1 MKIHKS
7 SAWILATVAL
17 LLCAAAGFAEEYFD
31 HPQIGRYEG
40 SSVIH
45 QESSGLNEYRV
56 GLGIARDGV
65 ISDTRMIRGKVMMTL
80 YRGPESSSSFEI
92 GDAYRQLLQSRGFE
106 VLFECGKS
114 ECGTKFLGAFYG
126 LAPFANDPGW
136 DYSAPITQG
145 NSDASYVLV
154 ARSGSGEPATYVS
167 LIVSQGWHRYPVYK
181 LDVVEAH
188 GQAGSISSWTGAGKE
203 GEDEASEPAGSGK
216 AARRKAQL
224 GIQMA
229 SDSSLGLLLCANRFE
244 ICAKFQAVIY
254 DGFLG
259 DDWPDNSVLMAGGH
273 AMYLFRPGDRSDIGI
288 GMDIR
293 QGITLA
299 KDPVDQHEYVQ
310 YMDAGARISFNYH
323 FGGRFM
329 VSGILHPFWLVV
341 RETEVADSYN
351 MTIKTPTAA
360 LAVSFFF

>member
-7 SAWILATVAL
+7 SALILATVAL

-56 GLGIARDGV
+56 GLGSARDGA
-65 ISDTRMIRGKVMMTL
+65 ISDTRMIRGKVIMTL

-92 GDAYRQLLQSRGFE
+92 VDAYRQLLRSAGFE
-106 VLFECGKS
+106 VLLECGKA
-114 ECGTKFLGAFYG
+114 ECGGKFLGAFYG

-136 DYSAPITQG
+136 NHSAPITQG
-145 NSDASYVLV
+145 NPEASYVLV
-154 ARSGSGEPATYVS
+154 AENGETETYVS

-181 LDVVEAH
+181 LDVVETR
-188 GQAGSISSWTGAGKE
+188 GQTGGISSRTGAGKE
-203 GEDEASEPAGSGK
+203 AEDEASGFGSSGK
-216 AARRKAQL
+216 AARRKAQFGL
-224 GIQMA
+224 QVA

-244 ICAKFQAVIY
+244 ICAKAQAVIY
-254 DGFLG
+254 DGFPG
-259 DDWPDNSVLMAGGH
+259 DDWPDNSMMMVGGH
-273 AMYLFRPGDRSDIGI
+273 ALYLFRPGERSDIGI
-288 GMDIR
+288 GMDVR

-299 KDPVDQHEYVQ
+299 QDPVDQHEYVQ
-310 YMDAGARISFNYH
+310 YMDVGARISFNYH

-329 VSGILHPFWLVV
+329 LSGILHPFWLLV
-341 RETEVADSYN
+341 RETDVADSYN
-351 MTIKTPTAA
+351 LTLRTPTAA
-360 LAVSFFF
+360 VAVSFFF

>member
-1 MKIHKS
+1 MKFQKS
-7 SAWILATVAL
+7 SAWILTMVAL
-17 LLCAAAGFAEEYFD
+17 LLCAAAGYAVEFYD
-31 HPQIGRYEG
+31 HPRIGRYEG
-40 SSVIH
+40 SAVIH
-45 QESSGLNEYRV
+45 QESSGLNQYTL
-56 GLGIARDGV
+56 GLGAAKD
-65 ISDTRMIRGKVMMTL
+65 GKVAQT
-80 YRGPESSSSFEI
+80 PENASSFEI
-92 GDAYRQLLQSRGFE
+92 FSAYRQLLRSEGFE
-106 VLFECGKS
+106 VLLEGGKAECG
-114 ECGTKFLGAFYG
+114 EKFLGAFYD

-136 DYSAPITQG
+136 NHSAPITQG
-145 NSDASYVLV
+145 NPEASYVLV
-154 ARSGSGEPATYVS
+154 AGSGSGEPATYVS
-167 LIVSQGWHRYPVYK
+167 LIVSQGWHQYPVYK
-181 LDVVEAH
+181 LDVVETR
-188 GQAGSISSWTGAGKE
+188 GQTGGISSRTGAGKE
-203 GEDEASEPAGSGK
+203 AEDEASGSASSGK

-254 DGFLG
+254 DGFPG

-329 VSGILHPFWLVV
+329 VSGIMHPFWLVV
-341 RETEVADSYN
+341 RETDVADSYN

-360 LAVSFFF
+360 MAVSFF